1 MSLRTKFFQFLMLWP
16 LFGWF
21 SGSSLTAY
29 ASGITLYT
37 PYTKIEVTPGESID
51 YSIDII
57 NKGGGVRNVE
67 LAVTGLAKDWSY
79 DLKSGGWKVDQI
91 AVLPGEKKT
100 LSLKVEVPLKI
111 DKGTYRFQVV
121 AKGAGV
127 LPLAVVVSEQGTL
140 TTELTSRQPNMQ
152 GNSGATFSFNAVLN
166 NRTGDSQVY
175 SLRSEEPRGWNVAFK
190 VNGKQV
196 SSVQAEAN
204 AKTDIMVEVDPSD
217 EAAAGM
223 YKIPIVAGTSQTS
236 AGLELEVEITGSYK
250 MELSTPTGLLST
262 EVTAGDDRK
271 VELVVRNT
279 GSVPMGPVEL
289 SAAAPANW
297 EVTFE
302 PKKVDRLEPGKNAA
316 VTAAIKA
323 DKKALAGDYV
333 VNIEAKTPETSSRA
347 SFRVAVATSIFSGW
361 IGIMIM
367 LIALGNVYYL
377 FRKYGRR

>member
-1 MSLRTKFFQFLMLWP
+1 MLWP